1 MSVKTNETNN
11 VPVVEQKDIE
21 QMEEVIAEELILEDE
36 DGEQVRE
43 IVTCKNIQMG
53 EEKYA
58 TFKGVYRLNGK
69 FIPKVGRPLSFE
81 ELEKEMPNMF
91 EAIENIEGNPR
102 DAIDDEKE
110 FTASLTVAGNE
121 EKALRRIEAEFK
133 KIKKESGEEVAKL
146 IKEQLLNTR
155 ETLKEEIRVV
165 GTIGVE
171 WNENLVWD
179 IWMILRAIRQRSYME
194 REGLPV
200 DYLIELYSYIPRGE
214 YKKIKKHYQK
224 RFE

>member
-1 MSVKTNETNN
+1 MSTKTNENQ
-11 VPVVEQKDIE
+11 VPVVEQKDIKE
-21 QMEEVIAEELILEDE
+21 MEEIIAEELILNDE
-36 DGEQVRE
+36 DGSQVAE

-53 EEKYA
+53 EEKYSQ
-58 TFKGVYRLNGK
+58 FKGVYRLNGK
-69 FIPKVGRPLSFE
+69 FIPKVGRPFSFE

-91 EAIENIEGNPR
+91 EAIENIEGNPA

-110 FTASLTVAGNE
+110 FTASLTVKSNE
-121 EKALRRIEAEFK
+121 EKALRRINAEMK
-133 KIKKESGEEVAKL
+133 KVEQESGKEVAEMIKK
-146 IKEQLLNTR
+146 QLLESR
-155 ETLKEEIRVV
+155 ETLKEEIRIVE
-165 GTIGVE
+165 TMGVE

-179 IWMILRAIRQRSYME
+179 IWMILRGIRQRNYME